1 MTSNIQSVNTFGELI
16 NQEIASVKQAK
27 QIVNVVKDF
36 DNVKKEAV
44 SKAID
49 YLVEQWRSA
58 HIELLEGKKESAEKL
73 YIELEGLNAQAFAK
87 VANMW
92 VADPQADKEIFKDGV
107 VKFNKLFTSYDD
119 VLLNVKRWQPR
130 KSVFEKL
137 GKEKYIDYLKSMVSG
152 LKKPK
157 INKTDLEI
165 LAACQSAISKNIE
178 KSLKIDSSHQAKEAL
193 KNWLVQQAN
202 ELTA

>member
-1 MTSNIQSVNTFGELI
+1 MSNNIQSVNAFGELI
-16 NQEIASVKQAK
+16 NQEISSIKQAK

-49 YLVEQWRSA
+49 YLVEQWRMA

-92 VADPQADKEIFKDGV
+92 VNDHQADKEVFKDGI

-157 INKTDLEI
+157 VNKTDLEI
-165 LAACQSAISKNIE
+165 LAACQSAIDKNIE
-178 KSLKIDSSHQAKEAL
+178 KSLTVRNSQADREAL
-193 KNWLVQQAN
+193 ANWLIQRAK

>member
-1 MTSNIQSVNTFGELI
+1 MSNNIQSVNAFGELI

-27 QIVNVVKDF
+27 QIVNTIKDF

-44 SKAID
+44 NKAID

-92 VADPQADKEIFKDGV
+92 VNDTQADKETFKDGI

-157 INKTDLEI
+157 INKTDFEL
-165 LAACQSAISKNIE
+165 LAQCQASISKNIS
-178 KSLKIDSSHQAKEAL
+178 KSLEIDNSHQARESL
-193 KNWLVQQAN
+193 KSWLIQQASGLN
-202 ELTA
+202 

>member
-1 MTSNIQSVNTFGELI
+1 MTSNIQSVNAFSEII

-27 QIVNVVKDF
+27 QIVNTIKDF

-44 SKAID
+44 NKAID

-92 VADPQADKEIFKDGV
+92 VNDHQADKEVFKDGI

-157 INKTDLEI
+157 INKTDFEV
-165 LAACQSAISKNIE
+165 LAQCQTAITKNIE
-178 KSLKIDSSHQAKEAL
+178 KSLSVRNNQEGREAL
-193 KNWLVQQAN
+193 ANWLIQKAK

>member
-1 MTSNIQSVNTFGELI
+1 MTSNIQSVNTFSELI
-16 NQEIASVKQAK
+16 NQEITSVRQAK
-27 QIVNVVKDF
+27 QIINVIKDF
-36 DNVKKEAV
+36 DGAKKPAV
-44 SKAID
+44 EKVID

-58 HIELLEGKKESAEKL
+58 HIELLEGNKESAEKL

-92 VADPQADKEIFKDGV
+92 VSDPQADKEVFKDGI

-130 KSVFEKL
+130 KNVFEKL

-152 LKKPK
+152 LKKPQRQK
-157 INKTDLEI
+157 SDFEK
-165 LAACQSAISKNIE
+165 LASLQLSISKNID
-178 KSLKIDSSHQAKEAL
+178 KSLEIDPSHQAREAL
-193 KNWLVQQAN
+193 KNWLIQQAN
-202 ELTA
+202 AL

>member
-1 MTSNIQSVNTFGELI
+1 MTSNIQSVNTFSEII
-16 NQEIASVKQAK
+16 NQEISSVKQAK
-27 QIVNVVKDF
+27 QIVNTIKDF

-44 SKAID
+44 NKAID
-49 YLVEQWRSA
+49 YLVERWRIA

-73 YIELEGLNAQAFAK
+73 YIELEGLNAQAFSK

-92 VADPQADKEIFKDGV
+92 VNDPQADKEIFKDGI

-130 KSVFEKL
+130 KNVFEKL

-157 INKTDLEI
+157 INKTDIEL
-165 LAACQSAISKNIE
+165 LAQCQSTITKNIE
-178 KSLKIDSSHQAKEAL
+178 KSLTVRNSQADREAL
-193 KNWLVQQAN
+193 ANWLIQKAK

>member
-1 MTSNIQSVNTFGELI
+1 MTSNIQSVNAFSEII

-27 QIVNVVKDF
+27 QIVNTIKDF

-44 SKAID
+44 NKAID
-49 YLVEQWRSA
+49 YLVEKWRSA
-58 HIELLEGKKESAEKL
+58 HIELLNGNKESAEKL

-92 VADPQADKEIFKDGV
+92 VSDQQADKEIFKDGI

-157 INKTDLEI
+157 INKTDFEV
-165 LAACQSAISKNIE
+165 LAQCQTAITKNIE
-178 KSLKIDSSHQAKEAL
+178 KSLSVRNNQEGREAL
-193 KNWLVQQAN
+193 ANWLIQKAK

>member
-1 MTSNIQSVNTFGELI
+1 MTSNIQSVNAFGEII

-27 QIVNVVKDF
+27 QIINVVKDF

-44 SKAID
+44 NKAID
-49 YLVEQWRSA
+49 YLVEQWRMA
-58 HIELLEGKKESAEKL
+58 HIELLNGNKESAEKL

-92 VADPQADKEIFKDGV
+92 VNDPQADKETFKDGI

-157 INKTDLEI
+157 INKTDIEV
-165 LAACQSAISKNIE
+165 LAQCQTAITKNIE
-178 KSLKIDSSHQAKEAL
+178 KSLSVRNNQEGREAL
-193 KNWLVQQAN
+193 ANWLIQKAK

>member
-1 MTSNIQSVNTFGELI
+1 MSNNIQSVNAFGELI

-27 QIVNVVKDF
+27 QIINVVKDF
-36 DNVKKEAV
+36 DGVKKEAV
-44 SKAID
+44 EKAID
-49 YLVEQWRSA
+49 YLVERWRIA
-58 HIELLEGKKESAEKL
+58 HIELLEGKKENSEKL

-92 VADPQADKEIFKDGV
+92 VNDPQADKEIFKDGI
-107 VKFNKLFTSYDD
+107 VKFNKLFTSFDD
-119 VLLNVKRWQPR
+119 VLLNIKRWQPR

-157 INKTDLEI
+157 INKTDIEL
-165 LAACQSAISKNIE
+165 LAQCQSTITKNIE
-178 KSLKIDSSHQAKEAL
+178 KSLTVRNSQADREAL
-193 KNWLVQQAN
+193 ANWLIQKAK

>member
-1 MTSNIQSVNTFGELI
+1 MSNNIQSVNAFGELI

-27 QIVNVVKDF
+27 QIVNTIKDF

-44 SKAID
+44 NKAID

-92 VADPQADKEIFKDGV
+92 VNDPQADKETFKDGI

-157 INKTDLEI
+157 INKTDFEL
-165 LAACQSAISKNIE
+165 LAQCQTAITKNIE
-178 KSLKIDSSHQAKEAL
+178 KSLSIRNNQEGREAL
-193 KNWLVQQAN
+193 ANWLIQKAK

>member
-1 MTSNIQSVNTFGELI
+1 MSNNIQSVNTFSEII

-27 QIVNVVKDF
+27 QIINVVKDF
-36 DNVKKEAV
+36 DGVKKEAV
-44 SKAID
+44 EKAID
-49 YLVEQWRSA
+49 YLVERWRIA
-58 HIELLEGKKESAEKL
+58 HIELLEGKKESAENL

-92 VADPQADKEIFKDGV
+92 VSDTQADRETFKDGI

-130 KSVFEKL
+130 KNVFEKL
-137 GKEKYIDYLKSMVSG
+137 GKEKYMDYLKSMVSG

-157 INKTDLEI
+157 INKTDLEM

-178 KSLKIDSSHQAKEAL
+178 KSLKIDGSHQAKEAL